1 MRIASYSLSEPFS
14 LPFSEQSA
22 FFINANT
29 TELVSLFRVL
39 GGSCVL
45 TNLSNDDS
53 IALTKNYYFSDFREN
68 FAQNLSF
75 LNDFEEGL
83 NLRDYEQHVLLK
95 KFVNRQ
101 FYKNLLAEICA
112 ALFNEEKEKH
122 TAAFLHLYRAY
133 EHLSYA
139 FPMIYAAKT
148 DNYIATFEK
157 LRKWMVN
164 ADKQGNVGE
173 LGFHKI
179 FVSTLF
185 KDRPEISTTL
195 DIHLRCK
202 DEYKEKLFDGLA
214 RKVLGWK
221 SDRQHTSATVR
232 PDKLS
237 IGFVDFHSFIVNL
250 RNRYFHYS
258 SARSDNLALEE
269 IADSD
274 LLFSF
279 VNKAG
284 LYYVATI
291 FNRVVSHQME
301 VRPSAVAQ

>member
-1 MRIASYSLSEPFS
+1 MRIASFSLSEPLSF
-14 LPFSEQSA
+14 PFAERSP
-22 FFINANT
+22 FFINPDTN
-29 TELVSLFRVL
+29 ELASLFRVL
-39 GGSCVL
+39 AGSCVL
-45 TNLSNDDS
+45 TNLSNDVS
-53 IALTKNYYFSDFREN
+53 IALARNYFTGDYEEN
-68 FAQNLSF
+68 SAQDLSF
-75 LNDFEEGL
+75 LETFEEGL
-83 NLRDYEQHVLLK
+83 RLADYEQHVESK

-112 ALFNEEKEKH
+112 ALFNEGKEKH

-148 DNYIATFEK
+148 DNYVATFEN
-157 LRKWMVN
+157 LRKWMVD

-173 LGFHKI
+173 LGFHKA

-185 KDRPEISTTL
+185 KGLPEISTTI
-195 DIHLRCK
+195 DINLNCK

-221 SDRQHTSATVR
+221 SEAEYTSATVR

-237 IGFVDFHSFIVNL
+237 IRFVDFHSFIVNL

-258 SARSDNLALEE
+258 NARSDNLALEE

-274 LLFSF
+274 MLFSF

-291 FNRVVSHQME
+291 FNRVVSHQMGK
-301 VRPSAVAQ
+301 

>member
-1 MRIASYSLSEPFS
+1 MRIAAFSLSEPLS
-14 LPFSEQSA
+14 SPFAEQSP
-22 FFINANT
+22 FFIDLGT
-29 TELVSLFRVL
+29 TELASLFRVL
-39 GGSCVL
+39 AGSSVL
-45 TNLSNDDS
+45 TNLSSDIS
-53 IALTKNYYFSDFREN
+53 IALSRNYFLGDYGEN
-68 FAQNLSF
+68 LAHDLSF
-75 LNDFEEGL
+75 LNKFEEGL
-83 NLRDYEQHVLLK
+83 KLKDYEQHVIST
-95 KFVNRQ
+95 KFRNRQ

-112 ALFNEEKEKH
+112 TLFNEGKEKH

-148 DNYIATFEK
+148 DNYVATFEN

-173 LGFHKI
+173 LGFHKA

-185 KDRPEISTTL
+185 KGLPEISTTL
-195 DIHLRCK
+195 DIHLNCK
-202 DEYKEKLFDGLA
+202 DEYKDKLFDGLA
-214 RKVLGWK
+214 KKVLGWK
-221 SDRQHTSATVR
+221 SDTDYTSTTAR

-237 IGFVDFHSFIVNL
+237 IGFVNFHSFIVNL

-258 SARSDNLALEE
+258 SARSDNLSLEE
-269 IADSD
+269 VVDSD
-274 LLFSF
+274 MLFSF

-291 FNRVVSHQME
+291 FNRVVIHQMGK
-301 VRPSAVAQ
+301 